1 MFVIGVTT
9 KVLIGGIHG
18 YWFGI
23 KVFSCSPMQFVG

>member
-1 MFVIGVTT
+1 MMKVIILKST
-9 KVLIGGIHG
+9 GGIHG